1 MTRMRNPP
9 HPGEVLREYLG
20 ETTVTAAAAKLGV
33 NRVTL
38 NRIVTGASGISAD
51 MAYRLA
57 SAFGTSAEL
66 WAGMQLQ
73 PHTRSALRTSSWGQ
87 PWALQRPSGLNPRVH
102 HMGRPVPQQH
112 CGSMLGATLL
122 GLLRRFDRAT
132 RTVRRSNNVVHGQQ
146 GVLRRRG

>member
-1 MTRMRNPP
+1 MTRMHNPP

-20 ETTVTAAAAKLGV
+20 ETTVTAAAVSLGV

-51 MAYRLA
+51 MADRLA

-73 PHTRSALRTSSWGQ
+73 YDLHQAGKVKRPRIERMSAS
-87 PWALQRPSGLNPRVH
+87 A
-102 HMGRPVPQQH
+102 
-112 CGSMLGATLL
+112 
-122 GLLRRFDRAT
+122 
-132 RTVRRSNNVVHGQQ
+132 
-146 GVLRRRG
+146 